1 MARYVK
7 GTGGDGGPVVLG
19 FADEAVAELA
29 VLDDGVEVPQT
40 GLLFLALHLE
50 LERRLASRYP
60 EASVERSVLWAP
72 ATAARS
78 LAHST
83 GLA

>member
-1 MARYVK
+1 VTGYVE
-7 GTGGDGGPVVLG
+7 GTGGDGGPVALR
-19 FADEAVAELA
+19 FADEAVAEFA
-29 VLDDGVEVPQT
+29 ILDDGVEVSQT

-60 EASVERSVLWAP
+60 EARVERGVLWEP
-72 ATAARS
+72 ATTAGS

-83 GLA
+83 GFA